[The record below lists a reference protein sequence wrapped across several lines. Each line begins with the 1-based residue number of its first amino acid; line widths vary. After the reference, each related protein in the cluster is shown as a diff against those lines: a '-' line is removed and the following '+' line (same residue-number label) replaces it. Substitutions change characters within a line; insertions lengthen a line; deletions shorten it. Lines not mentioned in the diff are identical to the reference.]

1 MWGSQLLG
9 DNISI
14 ASQNAAAFA
23 DDVTY
28 WMGVDSFYMY
38 DGRVKALPCSLKR
51 HVFNDIN
58 HFQIKQVFAGTNE
71 GFDEVWWFYCSASSS
86 TVDKYVV
93 YNHVQNIWYF
103 GNLARSAWLDTGI
116 RQFPVAATYS
126 KNIVTHEMV

>member
-1 MWGSQLLG
+1 MTDSALYSLQYLGGTAVWGSQLLG

-71 GFDEVWWFYCSASSS
+71 GFDEVWWFYCS
-86 TVDKYVV
+86 
-93 YNHVQNIWYF
+93 
-103 GNLARSAWLDTGI
+103 LARLPWISMWSITMCRIYGTSAIWL
-116 RQFPVAATYS
+116 FCVAR
-126 KNIVTHEMV
+126 HRH